1 MAHPIQSAR
10 GTTEPVELQISQG
23 LVAYASAYYGRGSI
37 AAQDTN
43 EAIVNAA
50 GYIPAYAQAAGVIKV
65 SSGNVNDTSAGSGAR
80 TVSISGLD
88 STYTP
93 ISETI
98 TLNGQTAVNTT
109 LSYIRVTGLSVLTVG
124 GGSQSADR
132 IYAGTGTVTTGVPAT
147 VYLRM
152 AAATVVNG
160 TNADL
165 GPYLAVPLNYDLY
178 LYAVNTGVTTAVVA
192 TILLKYRALTSATWT
207 THYIWQ
213 TGASGSDYAQF
224 AIPLRIPAGS
234 EYCVTSDAAS
244 STIATTCNVYGVYI
258 GG

>member
-10 GTTEPVELQISQG
+10 GTTEPIELQIAQG

-65 SSGNVNDTSAGSGAR
+65 SSANVNDTSAGSGAR

-124 GGSQSADR
+124 GGNQSAGI

-165 GPYLAVPLNYDLY
+165 GPYLAVPINYDLY
-178 LYAVNTGVTTAVVA
+178 IYAINSAVTTAVVA
-192 TILLKYRALTSATWT
+192 TVQLKYRALTSATWIT
-207 THYIWQ
+207 YYLWKV
-213 TGASGSDYAQF
+213 GATSSDYAPID
-224 AIPLRIPAGS
+224 IPLRIPAGS
-234 EYCVTSDAAS
+234 EYEVTSTAAS
-244 STIATTCNVYGVYI
+244 STIATAVNVYGALI